1 MTGRAQ
7 TTDQEQAAGMRAEL
21 PGTAHARR
29 EEAGLGPWTL
39 PSGQDLVC
47 FALAAGM
54 VSGPLADA
62 ARASV
67 EVGSGV
73 NRVPLTGGGK
83 G

>member
-1 MTGRAQ
+1 MAP
-7 TTDQEQAAGMRAEL
+7 L
-21 PGTAHARR
+21 RR
-29 EEAGLGPWTL
+29 EEAGLSPWTL

-54 VSGPLADA
+54 ASGPLAEA

-67 EVGSGV
+67 EVGLGLNGV
-73 NRVPLTGGGK
+73 PSTGGGE